1 MPDLTTRT
9 AAISVA
15 STDLL
20 YTVIDPGGTPADRKI
35 TVGNFSASLTGKQ
48 DADATLTALAAYNTD
63 GILTQTAA
71 DTFTGRTITGTS
83 GHVTVTNGSGV
94 AGNPTIDIASGL
106 LTEVRQF
113 VIDGGGAAITTGVKG
128 DIEMPYACTITA
140 VRLFADQVGSI
151 VVDLWKDSY
160 ANYPPV
166 VGDSITASAKPTLSS
181 AIKSQDTTLTGWTTS
196 ISAGDTIR
204 INVDSATT
212 VTRVTVSISVT
223 K

>member
-9 AAISVA
+9 ATTSVA

-20 YTVIDPGGTPADRKI
+20 YTVVDPGGTPADRKI

-63 GILTQTAA
+63 GLITQTAA

-83 GHVTVTNGSGV
+83 GHITVTNGSGV
-94 AGNPTIDIASGL
+94 SGNPTIDVDSAL
-106 LTEVRQF
+106 LTDVRQF
-113 VIDGGGAAITTGVKG
+113 VIGGDGSAITTGVKA
-128 DIEMPYACTITA
+128 DLYFPFACTITS
-140 VRLFADQVGSI
+140 VILLADQVGSI
-151 VVDLWKDSY
+151 VLDLWKDSY
-160 ANYPPV
+160 SNYPPT

-181 AIKSQDTTLTGWTTS
+181 AIKSQDSTLTGWTKA
-196 ISAGDTIR
+196 ISAGDSIR

-212 VTRVTVSISVT
+212 VTRVTVVLVLS